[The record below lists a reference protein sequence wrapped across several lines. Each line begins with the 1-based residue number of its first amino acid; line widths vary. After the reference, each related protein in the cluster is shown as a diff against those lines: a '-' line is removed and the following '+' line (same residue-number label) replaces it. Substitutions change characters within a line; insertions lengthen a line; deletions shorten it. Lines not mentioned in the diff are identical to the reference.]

1 MDALELQWIKFLCSS
16 FLPPCSPSPSYK
28 NYIQLIERFF
38 GVCCAF
44 YTRAA
49 ERSLIVYWCI
59 HARAVMRQTSFILL
73 YFNARNVVIIN
84 FSPRTFRV
92 MHFDPHSSPHIF
104 TKAQVTSKESTLQ
117 HNFLTQ
123 FFITWC
129 DPFSMVLS
137 LKTKTFKISFW
148 MAAEQAF
155 IAIVGALS

>member
-16 FLPPCSPSPSYK
+16 FLFLSPYK
-28 NYIQLIERFF
+28 NYIQLIERFL
-38 GVCCAF
+38 VCVVHF
-44 YTRAA
+44 IQEQRA
-49 ERSLIVYWCI
+49 LIVYWCI

-104 TKAQVTSKESTLQ
+104 TKAQVTSKESSLQ

-137 LKTKTFKISFW
+137 LKTKTFKMSFW

-155 IAIVGALS
+155 IAFVCALS